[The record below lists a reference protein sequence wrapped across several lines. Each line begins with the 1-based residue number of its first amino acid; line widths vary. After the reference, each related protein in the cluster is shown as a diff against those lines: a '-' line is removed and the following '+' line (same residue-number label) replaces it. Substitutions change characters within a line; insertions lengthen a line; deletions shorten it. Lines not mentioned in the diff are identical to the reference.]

1 MPLHRMRSAIRVKIQ
16 QCKILPRL
24 QKENHK
30 KASGR
35 AYEKKAKP
43 CYEIEGANALYN
55 LTF

>member
-1 MPLHRMRSAIRVKIQ
+1 MLHRMRSALCVKIQ
-16 QCKILPRL
+16 QCEILPRL